1 MKATAR
7 HRAHRKR
14 RRDSGIVGQAT
25 TNEPIDTRV
34 RACYAYSTLV
44 LVGSG
49 GGTTSVRLLRLSR
62 CRVCFLRSFLRSLC
76 TVGIEQS
83 SPPGPRKGE
92 AAGADG
98 NRGTAVPPFPQR
110 YDCYGIENKNNEET
124 SKARGLITRP
134 PNRGQAHSRST
145 KTATLAAA
153 KTKVLR
159 PPLAAEYAPF
169 YAAINTIGWRP
180 HIVGPGP

>member
-1 MKATAR
+1 MRDSARTESVEEIRASSVKQQPTSPSTHEYERAMLTAR
-7 HRAHRKR
+7 SYSLGRA
-14 RRDSGIVGQAT
+14 
-25 TNEPIDTRV
+25 
-34 RACYAYSTLV
+34 
-44 LVGSG
+44 

-76 TVGIEQS
+76 TVGIEQP

-110 YDCYGIENKNNEET
+110 YGCYGIENKNNEET

-169 YAAINTIGWRP
+169 YAAINSSLHGWP
-180 HIVGPGP
+180 